1 MTPDRSGHSLRSRL
15 VGAFVSVA
23 AVSIAA
29 FAGLTLWAGRGDIN
43 QLVHRQQRQTAAST
57 VTAIVE
63 SYRAS
68 GGWSG
73 ADLRAARAIAVSGGA
88 LIEIRDRSGTLVLR
102 AGRGFGPGGA
112 TGVPGVARL
121 GTAYGTAYST
131 PIVVANSRVGT
142 ASLRFPKSALPPA
155 ERQLRDA
162 LTRTTIY
169 GILIAAAVALL
180 AGFVIAD
187 GIIRPLRRLIDAVH
201 RLERGDRN
209 ARANLTAPGEL
220 GELAAAVDTMAAT
233 LERQDELRRALTAD
247 VAHELRTPVTIL
259 RAQCE
264 AILDGV
270 VAPSQ
275 QQVASLHDEVL
286 RLGRVIED
294 LETLASAEAAG
305 LRLDRTTVNLTALL
319 ERTVDLVAPQFE
331 AGEVELVTHLAPA
344 SVGGDQLRLGQIIR
358 NLLSNALK
366 FTPPGG
372 RVEVNLATND
382 REVELTVA
390 DTGVGIPPDEL
401 PHVFDRFWRG
411 TNGRTASG
419 SGIGLAVVEELV
431 HAHEGEVSATSELGR
446 GAAFTVR
453 LPRARQDAVR

>member
-1 MTPDRSGHSLRSRL
+1 M
-15 VGAFVSVA
+15 
-23 AVSIAA
+23 
-29 FAGLTLWAGRGDIN
+29 
-43 QLVHRQQRQTAAST
+43 
-57 VTAIVE
+57 
-63 SYRAS
+63 
-68 GGWSG
+68 
-73 ADLRAARAIAVSGGA
+73 
-88 LIEIRDRSGTLVLR
+88 
-102 AGRGFGPGGA
+102 
-112 TGVPGVARL
+112 
-121 GTAYGTAYST
+121 
-131 PIVVANSRVGT
+131 
-142 ASLRFPKSALPPA
+142 
-155 ERQLRDA
+155 RDA

-169 GILIAAAVALL
+169 GVLIAAAVALL
-180 AGFVIAD
+180 VGFVVAE
-187 GIIRPLRRLIDAVH
+187 GITRPLRRLIGAVH

-209 ARANLTAPGEL
+209 ARANLAAPGEL
-220 GELAAAVDTMAAT
+220 GELGAAVDAMAAT

-270 VAPSQ
+270 AAPSQ
-275 QQVASLHDEVL
+275 QQVASLHEEVL

-319 ERTVDLVAPQFE
+319 EETVELVAPQFE
-331 AGEVELVTHLAPA
+331 AAEVELLTRSETA
-344 SVGGDQLRLGQIIR
+344 SVGGDRLRLGQIIR

-372 RVEVNLATND
+372 KVEVNLATND
-382 REVELTVA
+382 RQVELTVT

-411 TNGRTASG
+411 TNGRTAAG

-431 HAHEGEVSATSELGR
+431 HAHDGDVTATSELGH
-446 GAAFTVR
+446 GAVFIVR
-453 LPRARQDAVR
+453 LPRSDD